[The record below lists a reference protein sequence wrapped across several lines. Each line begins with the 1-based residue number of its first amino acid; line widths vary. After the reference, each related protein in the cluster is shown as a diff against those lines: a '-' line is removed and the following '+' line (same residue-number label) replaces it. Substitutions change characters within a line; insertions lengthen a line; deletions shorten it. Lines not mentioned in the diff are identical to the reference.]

1 MSEKSISKM
10 LFSNQEPQKIELG
23 FAQDLI
29 ATHKEVVSQMQDID
43 KMKSKAKQNANK
55 FVDIYKQYVRAV
67 GEIGFDPNPRA
78 AKLNQEIEQILKDL
92 R

>member
-1 MSEKSISKM
+1 M

-29 ATHKEVVSQMQDID
+29 ATHKEVVSQMQNID
-43 KMKSKAKQNANK
+43 EMKSKAKQNANK
-55 FVDIYKQYVRAV
+55 FIDIYKKYVRAV

-78 AKLNQEIEQILKDL
+78 SKLNQEIEQILKDL

>member
-1 MSEKSISKM
+1 MSKKTISKM

-29 ATHKEVVSQMQDID
+29 ATHKEVVSQMQNID
-43 KMKSKAKQNANK
+43 EMKSKAKQNANK
-55 FVDIYKQYVRAV
+55 FIDIYKKYVRAV

-78 AKLNQEIEQILKDL
+78 SKLNQEIEQILKDL

>member
-67 GEIGFDPNPRA
+67 GEIGFDPNPKA
-78 AKLNQEIEQILKDL
+78 AKQNQEIEQILKDL